1 MLAGVR
7 CCFLLLFLLAF
18 SVAVVL
24 PVQAQVNGV
33 PPSVTSMGFG
43 GRVINGVPPSVTSFG
58 PDGYNNRWSILG
70 NCCANFLLPA
80 NPDPPL
86 FSEHHHRHKDGASLA
101 GVMEPVFVPI
111 AVPYATEEDEDS
123 PDVDADTASPENA
136 DSPIRPARYRDS
148 FPIADTEENE
158 EDSASTQPLTV
169 LVFKDTHQSG
179 VLNYAILGDTLLTST
194 RGVPAESR
202 SPTSTFPPRSKSTTT
217 AAWTSRSRPA
227 PSVSRSLP
235 AGNRPGFCP

>member
-148 FPIADTEENE
+148 FPMADTEENE

-179 VLNYAILGDTLLTST
+179 VLNYAILGDTLFDFDEGRTRRILLTDLDLPAT
-194 RGVPAESR
+194 LKVNDDRGVD
-202 SPTSTFPPRSKSTTT
+202 FQI
-217 AAWTSRSRPA
+217 
-227 PSVSRSLP
+227 P
-235 AGNRPGFCP
+235 AGAVRQ

>member
-33 PPSVTSMGFG
+33 PPLVTSMGFG

-148 FPIADTEENE
+148 FPMADTEENE

-179 VLNYAILGDTLLTST
+179 VLNYAILGDTLFDFDEGRTRRIPLTDLDLPAT
-194 RGVPAESR
+194 LKVNDDRGVDSQI
-202 SPTSTFPPRSKSTTT
+202 
-217 AAWTSRSRPA
+217 
-227 PSVSRSLP
+227 P
-235 AGNRPGFCP
+235 AGAVRQ

>member
-148 FPIADTEENE
+148 FPMADTEENE

-179 VLNYAILGDTLLTST
+179 VLNYALFDFDEGRTRRIPLTDLDLPATLKVNDD
-194 RGVPAESR
+194 RGVD
-202 SPTSTFPPRSKSTTT
+202 FQI
-217 AAWTSRSRPA
+217 
-227 PSVSRSLP
+227 P
-235 AGNRPGFCP
+235 AGAVRQ

>member
-148 FPIADTEENE
+148 FPMADTEENE

-179 VLNYAILGDTLLTST
+179 VLNYAILGDTLFDFDEGRTRRIPLTDLDLSAT
-194 RGVPAESR
+194 LKVNDDRGVD
-202 SPTSTFPPRSKSTTT
+202 FQI
-217 AAWTSRSRPA
+217 
-227 PSVSRSLP
+227 P
-235 AGNRPGFCP
+235 AGAVRQ

>member
-1 MLAGVR
+1 
-7 CCFLLLFLLAF
+7 
-18 SVAVVL
+18 VAVVL

-148 FPIADTEENE
+148 FPMADTEENE

-179 VLNYAILGDTLLTST
+179 VLNYAILGDTLFDFDEGRTRRIPLTDLDLPAT
-194 RGVPAESR
+194 LKVNDDRGVD
-202 SPTSTFPPRSKSTTT
+202 FQI
-217 AAWTSRSRPA
+217 
-227 PSVSRSLP
+227 P
-235 AGNRPGFCP
+235 AGAVRQ

>member
-1 MLAGVR
+1 
-7 CCFLLLFLLAF
+7 
-18 SVAVVL
+18 
-24 PVQAQVNGV
+24 
-33 PPSVTSMGFG
+33 MGFG

-148 FPIADTEENE
+148 FPMADTEENE

-179 VLNYAILGDTLLTST
+179 VLNYAILGDTLFDFDEGRTRRIPLTDLDLPAT
-194 RGVPAESR
+194 LKVNDDRGVD
-202 SPTSTFPPRSKSTTT
+202 FQI
-217 AAWTSRSRPA
+217 
-227 PSVSRSLP
+227 P
-235 AGNRPGFCP
+235 AGAVRQ

>member
-101 GVMEPVFVPI
+101 GVMEPV
-111 AVPYATEEDEDS
+111 
-123 PDVDADTASPENA
+123 
-136 DSPIRPARYRDS
+136 S
-148 FPIADTEENE
+148 FPSLSHTRQKKTRTRPM
-158 EDSASTQPLTV
+158 STLTRRARRTRI
-169 LVFKDTHQSG
+169 LHPTRAG
-179 VLNYAILGDTLLTST
+179 TAIRFRWRTPKRMKKTRRLL
-194 RGVPAESR
+194 
-202 SPTSTFPPRSKSTTT
+202 SP
-217 AAWTSRSRPA
+217 
-227 PSVSRSLP
+227 
-235 AGNRPGFCP
+235 

>member
-1 MLAGVR
+1 
-7 CCFLLLFLLAF
+7 
-18 SVAVVL
+18 
-24 PVQAQVNGV
+24 V

-148 FPIADTEENE
+148 FPMADTEENE

-179 VLNYAILGDTLLTST
+179 VLNYAILGDTLFDFDEGRTRRIPLTDLDLPAT
-194 RGVPAESR
+194 LKVNDDRGVD
-202 SPTSTFPPRSKSTTT
+202 FQI
-217 AAWTSRSRPA
+217 
-227 PSVSRSLP
+227 P
-235 AGNRPGFCP
+235 AGAVRQ

>member
-33 PPSVTSMGFG
+33 PPSVTSMAFG

-148 FPIADTEENE
+148 FPMADTEENE

-179 VLNYAILGDTLLTST
+179 VLNYAILGDTLFDFDEGRTRRIPLTDLDLPAT
-194 RGVPAESR
+194 LKVNDDRGVD
-202 SPTSTFPPRSKSTTT
+202 FQI
-217 AAWTSRSRPA
+217 
-227 PSVSRSLP
+227 P
-235 AGNRPGFCP
+235 AGAVRQ